1 MDSRLVCGMGQIG
14 AYLIVGKC
22 AWNDRPEIVSGRISK
37 DGPYLTGDR
46 VGQVL
51 AIQEEAEPDENGYY
65 PCVLL
70 EVQTDWRNNYERPA
84 EEFGDDDEDDD
95 WNGDF
100 NWCNVSLR
108 DIAVRSEIKLPFDC
122 GDQITIAHNPRNPSE
137 VSVRGD
143 VSAATL
149 REVELLV
156 CKFELRL
163 EEDLRQRI

>member
-95 WNGDF
+95 WDGDYS
-100 NWCNVSLR
+100 WCNVSLR
-108 DIAVRSEIKLPFDC
+108 DIAVRSEMPFDF
-122 GDQITIAHNPRNPSE
+122 GDQITIVHNPRNTAE
-137 VSVRGD
+137 VSVRGNAS
-143 VSAATL
+143 VATL
-149 REVELLV
+149 REVERLAW
-156 CKFELRL
+156 KFGLRL